1 MDPNDVDLSPEEEEK
16 CRQVFAVFDRDGAGH
31 IDARKMRIVLE
42 SMGHHGVSDRDLQRM
57 LEKADL
63 ENYGHITLGQF
74 KRLISR
80 KKNNPKLLNEEET
93 LDAFIAMGG
102 EESGEGTIDTETL
115 VKVLK
120 QDFEM
125 TVDIEQMIK
134 NLDKDMS
141 GKIDYDEFRYLLSS
155 CM

>member
-1 MDPNDVDLSPEEEEK
+1 M
-16 CRQVFAVFDRDGAGH
+16 FDRDGAGH

-57 LEKADL
+57 IEKADL

-74 KRLISR
+74 KRMISR
-80 KKNNPKLLNEEET
+80 RKHNSKVLNEEET
-93 LDAFIAMGG
+93 MEAFLAMGG
-102 EESGEGTIDTETL
+102 GEAGEGHIDTETL
-115 VKVLK
+115 VQVLK
-120 QDFEM
+120 KDFEM
-125 TVDIEQMIK
+125 TIDIEKMVRDIDK
-134 NLDKDMS
+134 NGS